1 MLRPPP
7 SIPDSLIDPLT
18 GEMFTKNDVD
28 TSDSDLSSDSSFYSS
43 VENENDDDTHRND
56 ADKTTELT
64 LVTAPSGTCA
74 ELELAMS
81 RVLERQKQQIR
92 AKYNT

>member
-43 VENENDDDTHRND
+43 VENENDDDTHGKD
-56 ADKTTELT
+56 ADKITELT
-64 LVTAPSGTCA
+64 LETAPSGTCA